1 MIIFLAVLHDR
12 LLAIR
17 ALKSNYAVGELS
29 LLKVFLILHLNQV
42 SAEAVSA
49 MLAFL
54 YYRND
59 LRAELALGAWVFAF
73 EGVMLEFVLLLKLLA
88 AAFTG
93 DFDVLAVI

>member
-1 MIIFLAVLHDR
+1 MIIFLAIFDYR

-17 ALKSNYAVGELS
+17 ALKSDYAVGKLS
-29 LLKVFLILHLNQV
+29 LLKIFLVLHLYQV
-42 SAEAVSA
+42 SAEAARA

-59 LRAELALGAWVFAF
+59 LGAELALGAWVFAF
-73 EGVMLEFVLLLKLLA
+73 EGVMLQFFLLLKLLA
-88 AAFTG
+88 AAFTS

>member
-1 MIIFLAVLHDR
+1 MIIFLAIFHYR

-17 ALKSNYAVGELS
+17 ALKSDYAVGELN
-29 LLKVFLILHLNQV
+29 LLKVFLIFHLYQV
-42 SAEAVSA
+42 SAEAASP